1 MELIEFRRLILQSL
15 VQVGTDEYKE
25 NVRIL
30 GVLDDKAQKTGA
42 IAGAFLAAGLAF
54 IKPENFG
61 TAAPLSQLAGSPGLL
76 LLGLGIGLLLM
87 STVLALRVMW
97 VRSAPTPP
105 RLVELAKMADHL
117 LELSPDELVQERQE
131 NYFRDQARTW
141 ESVLS
146 EQDRL
151 SDIKASNLRLAQ
163 LTLVSAIVLLAL
175 ILLEI
180 VAKVACYRL
189 HG

>member
-1 MELIEFRRLILQSL
+1 
-15 VQVGTDEYKE
+15 
-25 NVRIL
+25 
-30 GVLDDKAQKTGA
+30 
-42 IAGAFLAAGLAF
+42 
-54 IKPENFG
+54 
-61 TAAPLSQLAGSPGLL
+61 
-76 LLGLGIGLLLM
+76 
-87 STVLALRVMW
+87 
-97 VRSAPTPP
+97 
-105 RLVELAKMADHL
+105 MADHL